1 MGVFDKKDLGEGF
14 VLMTAPNGDTK
25 VLHKSELKEEK

>member
-1 MGVFDKKDLGEGF
+1 MTKIKLEDGYY
-14 VLMTAPNGDTK
+14 LMMADNGDTK